1 MSRVTV
7 MSRTLDGTYGM
18 KNQGPIIVRPHMFG
32 MDAIERQRVSAPQS
46 LIDSDFEYGL
56 QATKWQGYSHYR
68 LTPTFYET
76 VGADLPVTTSSGVVA
91 TSVATYASY
100 SIITVTFQ
108 AAPSPALAVGDVLTI
123 IGLSNPDGTASR
135 AEGFYLV
142 QSVVSSTVIR
152 YFSRNLVTPGDL
164 TTPYSVVKRGGKY
177 DNANTYMSITTCAG
191 DGTKQN
197 LTFASNVLVQT
208 NGSHNL
214 MPGAAISVTT
224 SAFSNAAGSY
234 IVDRI
239 IAADQFSYVANGF
252 VSTASVPL
260 TTPSGIYVQPVSY
273 QIHRPFDGGV
283 IISPNIGTFGAC
295 TLRQSKK
302 YFRYQSGKA
311 FIWSTGTVLSPTN
324 DISNVVALDT
334 VEGSVIRVTTGIE
347 HAMQAGA
354 RVILKGLD
362 TTEFNGAYIVSNI
375 FDDST
380 FEVISNTD
388 LTTASPRFGEQP
400 RWTATNWKGSCVRTG
415 IFDDQNGIF
424 WEFDGDRLWAV
435 KRSSTFQ
442 LSGTITV
449 TPGSTTVTG
458 LSTYFQQQLTPGDRI
473 VIKGMS
479 YIVSSILDDTSM
491 AISPA
496 FRGFGNTSSIS
507 RIQVA
512 KTRDLRTTSA
522 QFNMDTIDG
531 NGLSGFKVDT
541 TKMHMLG
548 IQYTWYGA
556 GFIDYMIRGADGNF
570 VYAHRVRNNNVNDEA
585 YMRTGNMPAR
595 YEVVNE
601 WASARAKLPTSIQ
614 PDSPANGESLVLDR
628 PTVYFPSNGYVMVDS
643 EIMSY
648 TGVSGNTLTGIT
660 RGTTMSVFAAGKQR
674 TLNSN
679 VIAAFHSQ
687 YAPVYMISCTL
698 SPSLSHWGSAVIMD
712 GNFDQDRG
720 YYFNYSNILAVG
732 SSTRVNVFMIRLS
745 PSVSNGIVGR
755 LTQRELINRAQLL
768 LQALEVNLLVA
779 SGTTTCEIQGVLN
792 PIQTSSTATGVQI
805 NFAAWQSLNTSAN
818 GSQPSFAQILPNN
831 GYTGNVFP
839 GERIF
844 QTVVSSTGQQT
855 FNLANLKEISTSV
868 IGGDFI
874 YPDGPDTLALT
885 IRNLTTTAV
894 TQASVNLFWSEAQA

>member
-1 MSRVTV
+1 
-7 MSRTLDGTYGM
+7 
-18 KNQGPIIVRPHMFG
+18 MFG

-91 TSVATYASY
+91 ASVATYASY

-108 AAPSPALAVGDVLTI
+108 AAPSPALVVGDVLTI

-142 QSVVSSTVIR
+142 QSVVSPTVIR
-152 YFSRNLVTPGDL
+152 YLSRNLVTPGDL

-479 YIVSSILDDTSM
+479 YIVSSITDDLTM

-601 WASARAKLPTSIQ
+601 WASARAKLPQSITNV
-614 PDSPANGESLVLDR
+614 SPANGEALVLDR
-628 PTVYFPSNGYVMVDS
+628 PTVYFPSNGYVMVGS

-648 TGVSGNTLTGIT
+648 NGVSGNTLTNIT
-660 RGTTMSVFAAGKQR
+660 RGTTMTVFAAGKTR
-674 TLNSN
+674 ILNSN
-679 VIAAFHSQ
+679 VVATSHTQ
-687 YAPVYMISCTL
+687 YEPVYMVSCTL

-720 YYFNYSNILAVG
+720 YYFNYSNILPVAA
-732 SSTRVNVFMIRLS
+732 STRANVFMIRLS

-768 LQALEVNLLVA
+768 LQALEVNTLVA
-779 SGTTTCEIQGVLN
+779 SGTTTCELQGVLN
-792 PIQTSSTATGVQI
+792 PIQTASALTGVQI
-805 NFAAWQSLNTSAN
+805 NYGAWQSLNTSTN
-818 GSQPSFAQILPNN
+818 GSQPSFAQILPSN

-844 QTVVSSTGQQT
+844 QTVVSSTGQQF

>member
-1 MSRVTV
+1 
-7 MSRTLDGTYGM
+7 M
-18 KNQGPIIVRPHMFG
+18 KNQGPVIVRPHMFG

-76 VGADLPVTTSSGVVA
+76 VGADLPVTATNGVVA

-108 AAPSPALAVGDVLTI
+108 TAPSPALVVGDVLTI

-142 QSVVSSTVIR
+142 QSVVSGTVIR
-152 YFSRNLVTPGDL
+152 YLSRNLVTPGDL

-208 NGSHNL
+208 NGAHNL

-234 IVDRI
+234 IVDRVF
-239 IAADQFSYVANGF
+239 AADQFSYVANGF
-252 VSTASVPL
+252 VSTSSVPL

-334 VEGSVIRVTTGIE
+334 VVGSVIRIQTGIE

-354 RVILKGLD
+354 RVTIKGLD
-362 TTEFNGAYIVSNI
+362 ATEFNGSYTVSNI

-380 FEVISNTD
+380 FEVISNGE
-388 LTTASPRFGEQP
+388 LSTASPKFGEQP

-424 WEFDGDRLWAV
+424 WEYDGDRLWAV

-442 LSGTITV
+442 LSGTVTV

-458 LSTYFQQQLTPGDRI
+458 LSTYFQDQLTPGDRI
-473 VIKGMS
+473 VLKGMS
-479 YIVSSILDDTSM
+479 YIVGSITNNTLM
-491 AISPA
+491 AISPP
-496 FRGFGNTSSIS
+496 FRGFGNSTSIS
-507 RIQVA
+507 RIQIA

-601 WASARAKLPTSIQ
+601 WASARAKLPQAIS
-614 PDSPANGESLVLDR
+614 DFSPANGEDLVLDR
-628 PTVYFPSNGYVMVDS
+628 PTVYFPSNGYVMVGS

-648 TGVSGNTLTGIT
+648 EGISGNTLTGIT

-674 TLNSN
+674 VLNSN
-679 VIAAFHSQ
+679 VAAVSHSQ
-687 YAPVYMISCTL
+687 YEPVFMISCTL

-712 GNFDQDRG
+712 GNFDTDRG
-720 YYFNYSNILAVG
+720 YYFNYSNILPVAAN
-732 SSTRVNVFMIRLS
+732 TRQNVFMIRLS

-768 LQALEVNLLVA
+768 LQALEVNITVA
-779 SGTTTCEIQGVLN
+779 SGTATCEIQGVLN
-792 PIQTSSTATGVQI
+792 PVQTSSALTGVQI
-805 NFAAWQSLNTSAN
+805 NYAAWQSLNTSIN
-818 GSQPSFAQILPNN
+818 GSQPSFAQILPSN
-831 GYTGNVFP
+831 GYAGIVVP

-844 QTVVSSTGQQT
+844 QTVVSSTGQQF

-868 IGGDFI
+868 IGGDFV

-885 IRNLTTTAV
+885 IRNLTTATAV
-894 TQASVNLFWSEAQA
+894 SQASVNLFWSEAQA

>member
-1 MSRVTV
+1 
-7 MSRTLDGTYGM
+7 M
-18 KNQGPIIVRPHMFG
+18 KNQGPTIVRPHMFG

-76 VGADLPVTTSSGVVA
+76 VGADLPVTFPNGVVA
-91 TSVATYASY
+91 TAVATYASY
-100 SIITVTFQ
+100 SIITITFQ
-108 AAPSPALAVGDVLTI
+108 NAPSPAFVAGDVITI
-123 IGLSNPDGTASR
+123 IGLNNADGTASR

-142 QSVVSSTVIR
+142 QSVPSGTTVR
-152 YFSRNLVTPGDL
+152 FFSRNIVTAGDL
-164 TTPYSVVKRGGKY
+164 TTPYTVVKRGGKY

-191 DGTKQN
+191 DGTKQA

-208 NGSHNL
+208 NGAHNL

-234 IVDRI
+234 IVDRVY
-239 IAADQFSYVANGF
+239 DSNKFSYVANGF
-252 VSTASVPL
+252 VSTSSVPL
-260 TTPSGIYVQPVSY
+260 TTPAGIYIQPFSY

-324 DISNVVALDT
+324 DISSIVAVDIT
-334 VEGSVIRVTTGIE
+334 PGSIIRVQSGIE
-347 HAMQAGA
+347 HCLQAGA
-354 RVILKGLD
+354 VVTLKGVD
-362 TTEFNGAYIVSNI
+362 AVEFNGSYTVSNI
-375 FDDST
+375 YDDNT
-380 FEVISNTD
+380 FEVIANSA
-388 LTTASPRFGEQP
+388 LSTTTPKFGEQP
-400 RWTATNWKGSCVRTG
+400 RWTATAWKGACVRTG

-424 WEFDGDRLWAV
+424 WEYDGDRLWAV

-442 LSGTITV
+442 LSGTVSV

-458 LSTYFQQQLTPGDRI
+458 LSTYFQDQLTPGDRV

-479 YIVSSILDDTSM
+479 YLISTITDNTNM
-491 AISPA
+491 AISPP
-496 FRGFGNTSSIS
+496 FRGFGNTTTIT
-507 RIQVA
+507 RIQIA
-512 KTRDLRTTSA
+512 KTRDLRTPSA

-585 YMRTGNMPAR
+585 YMRTGNMAAR
-595 YEVVNE
+595 YEVINE
-601 WASARAKLPTSIQ
+601 WASARAKLPDAIT
-614 PDSPANGESLVLDR
+614 DVSPANGENLILDR
-628 PTVYFPSNGYVMVDS
+628 PTVYFPSNGYVMVGS

-648 TGVSGNTLTGIT
+648 DGVSGNTLSNIT
-660 RGTTMSVFAAGKQR
+660 RGTTLSVFAAGKTR
-674 TLNSN
+674 VLNSN
-679 VIAAFHSQ
+679 VVAAAHNQ
-687 YAPVYMISCTL
+687 YEPVYLISCTL
-698 SPSLSHWGSAVIMD
+698 SPTLSHWGSAVIMD
-712 GNFDQDRG
+712 GNFDSDRG
-720 YYFNYSNILAVG
+720 YYFNYSNILAIG
-732 SSTRVNVFMIRLS
+732 SSTKANVFMLRLA

-768 LQALEVNLLVA
+768 LQALEVNLLTA

-792 PIQTSSTATGVQI
+792 PIQTNNPLTGIQV
-805 NFAAWQSLNTSAN
+805 NYGAWQSLNTSAN

-844 QTVVSSTGQQT
+844 QTVVASTGQQT
-855 FNLANLKEISTSV
+855 LDLTALKEISTSV

-874 YPDGPDTLALT
+874 YPDGPDTLSLT

>member
-1 MSRVTV
+1 
-7 MSRTLDGTYGM
+7 
-18 KNQGPIIVRPHMFG
+18 
-32 MDAIERQRVSAPQS
+32 
-46 LIDSDFEYGL
+46 
-56 QATKWQGYSHYR
+56 
-68 LTPTFYET
+68 
-76 VGADLPVTTSSGVVA
+76 
-91 TSVATYASY
+91 
-100 SIITVTFQ
+100 
-108 AAPSPALAVGDVLTI
+108 
-123 IGLSNPDGTASR
+123 
-135 AEGFYLV
+135 
-142 QSVVSSTVIR
+142 
-152 YFSRNLVTPGDL
+152 
-164 TTPYSVVKRGGKY
+164 
-177 DNANTYMSITTCAG
+177 
-191 DGTKQN
+191 
-197 LTFASNVLVQT
+197 
-208 NGSHNL
+208 
-214 MPGAAISVTT
+214 
-224 SAFSNAAGSY
+224 
-234 IVDRI
+234 
-239 IAADQFSYVANGF
+239 
-252 VSTASVPL
+252 
-260 TTPSGIYVQPVSY
+260 
-273 QIHRPFDGGV
+273 
-283 IISPNIGTFGAC
+283 
-295 TLRQSKK
+295 
-302 YFRYQSGKA
+302 
-311 FIWSTGTVLSPTN
+311 
-324 DISNVVALDT
+324 
-334 VEGSVIRVTTGIE
+334 
-347 HAMQAGA
+347 
-354 RVILKGLD
+354 
-362 TTEFNGAYIVSNI
+362 
-375 FDDST
+375 
-380 FEVISNTD
+380 
-388 LTTASPRFGEQP
+388 
-400 RWTATNWKGSCVRTG
+400 
-415 IFDDQNGIF
+415 
-424 WEFDGDRLWAV
+424 
-435 KRSSTFQ
+435 
-442 LSGTITV
+442 
-449 TPGSTTVTG
+449 
-458 LSTYFQQQLTPGDRI
+458 
-473 VIKGMS
+473 
-479 YIVSSILDDTSM
+479 
-491 AISPA
+491 
-496 FRGFGNTSSIS
+496 
-507 RIQVA
+507 
-512 KTRDLRTTSA
+512 
-522 QFNMDTIDG
+522 MDTIDG